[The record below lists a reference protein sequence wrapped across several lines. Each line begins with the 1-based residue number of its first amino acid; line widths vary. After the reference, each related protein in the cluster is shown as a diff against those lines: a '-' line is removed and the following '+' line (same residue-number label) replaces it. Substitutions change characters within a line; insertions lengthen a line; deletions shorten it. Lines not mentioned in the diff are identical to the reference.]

1 MWECVLL
8 TWQTEFDSEKNEIR
22 QPWFPHLVLRKE
34 EGIEGNY
41 YLLISSQGLLVHLVI
56 SLFLLII
63 SWLCWKSDENFGAIL
78 TLLAGLYSPTAHL
91 YQYLTYW
98 RTLPLKN

>member
-41 YLLISSQGLLVHLVI
+41 YLLISSQGLLLE
-56 SLFLLII
+56 
-63 SWLCWKSDENFGAIL
+63 K
-78 TLLAGLYSPTAHL
+78 
-91 YQYLTYW
+91 
-98 RTLPLKN
+98 R

>member
-63 SWLCWKSDENFGAIL
+63 SWLCWKSDEDDIGFYHELEEIVQVYI
-78 TLLAGLYSPTAHL
+78 AGFYKHSVYRLVG
-91 YQYLTYW
+91 
-98 RTLPLKN
+98 RIF